1 MADSRVVRALLTVG
15 LNNKEPLGNISL
27 PISVTENKAVR
38 VYYFTEIVNMKGQS
52 LFHQWTWNNQIV
64 YKKEIKILGNRWR
77 ASTSKMIIN
86 SKVGV
91 WNTRLVNKEGVILNE
106 IKFKVVH
113 E

>member
-1 MADSRVVRALLTVG
+1 M
-15 LNNKEPLGNISL
+15 
-27 PISVTENKAVR
+27 
-38 VYYFTEIVNMKGQS
+38 
-52 LFHQWTWNNQIV
+52 